1 MTAARPSAVPVA
13 PASEVPNQTS
23 TTGTSTQL
31 KAAQP
36 MTSLTVSAAGR
47 GSLLGRA
54 PGISYSLWRW
64 LTPIQRTSDRSVTT
78 GASVNAVQTACTGQQ
93 PLRYGRG
100 SCMLR

>member
-1 MTAARPSAVPVA
+1 MPYQSR
-13 PASEVPNQTS
+13 

-31 KAAQP
+31 KAAHRI
-36 MTSLTVSAAGR
+36 TSPTVSCAGR
-47 GSLLGRA
+47 DSVLDRG

-64 LTPIQRTSDRSVTT
+64 LTPVQRAFDRPVTDRTS
-78 GASVNAVQTACTGQQ
+78 VNGVQTACTGQQ

>member
-1 MTAARPSAVPVA
+1 MPY
-13 PASEVPNQTS
+13 QTS

-31 KAAQP
+31 KAAQRI
-36 MTSLTVSAAGR
+36 TSLAVSGAGR
-47 GSLLGRA
+47 GSLLGRG

-64 LTPIQRTSDRSVTT
+64 LIPIQRPFDPSVTA
-78 GASVNAVQTACTGQQ
+78 GAAVNAVQTACTGQQ